1 MKNKGSKQGSKQGS
15 SPYLLDRNLTPRIEQ
30 YALNHDITDT
40 DEVVD
45 YLRRSYKEYQR
56 RPVAALRQMV
66 VKAVQVVQR
75 KGVAKPELV
84 LQVTSFIGVAIL
96 GDSTAGSTCTGQ
108 SAASSCCICYYCYYL
123 LSLQLAAD
131 SSEPAELIATHIV
144 EIVLCCCRLT
154 NASRTR
160 SGSSP
165 ALQVQQTTQ
174 RAVQTT
180 KAMRV
185 QMMT

>member
-108 SAASSCCICYYCYYL
+108 SAASSCASQRDGIARFADGRHGVGAASGAVVAQHQTADPTGGHL
-123 LSLQLAAD
+123 RKRSHHGGTVMLDAAQRLSG
-131 SSEPAELIATHIV
+131 
-144 EIVLCCCRLT
+144 
-154 NASRTR
+154 NTR
-160 SGSSP
+160 CS
-165 ALQVQQTTQ
+165 
-174 RAVQTT
+174 
-180 KAMRV
+180 
-185 QMMT
+185 